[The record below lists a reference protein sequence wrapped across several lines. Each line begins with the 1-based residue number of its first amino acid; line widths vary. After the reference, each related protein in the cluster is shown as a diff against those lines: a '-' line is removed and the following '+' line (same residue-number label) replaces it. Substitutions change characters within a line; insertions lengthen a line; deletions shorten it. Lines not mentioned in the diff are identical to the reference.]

1 MLRLMVSYAKYII
14 ELPNVQILISLSL
27 GSNTMPIKNMVAI
40 KINKSRY
47 KEVPFFNENKKPMP
61 QAVRYKA
68 IKRIFSQRRSE
79 NPFLALY
86 EFIVQ

>member
-27 GSNTMPIKNMVAI
+27 GSNTMTIKDMVAI

-47 KEVPFFNENKKPMP
+47 KEVPF
-61 QAVRYKA
+61 
-68 IKRIFSQRRSE
+68 RSE
-79 NPFLALY
+79 NF
-86 EFIVQ
+86 

>member
-1 MLRLMVSYAKYII
+1 MSAIITEIIEKNLAIAAMLRLMVSYAKYII

-47 KEVPFFNENKKPMP
+47 KEVPF
-61 QAVRYKA
+61 
-68 IKRIFSQRRSE
+68 RSE
-79 NPFLALY
+79 NF
-86 EFIVQ
+86 